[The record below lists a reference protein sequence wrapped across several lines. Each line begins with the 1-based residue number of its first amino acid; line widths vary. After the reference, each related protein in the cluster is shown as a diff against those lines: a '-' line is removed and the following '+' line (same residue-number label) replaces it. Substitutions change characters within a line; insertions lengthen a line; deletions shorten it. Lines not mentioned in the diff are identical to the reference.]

1 MPVGALEQHGPH
13 LPLGTDGLLSAAVA
27 AATAALLVI
36 DMQRDFLDPQG
47 YAAQAGVD
55 VSRLRATIAPVQA
68 LLAMARSAGMPVI
81 FTREGHRPDLSDC
94 PPAKLLRSRAAGA
107 EIGTQGPMGRLL
119 VRGEYGHDMV
129 DEMQVRPTEPVVD
142 KPGYSAFHQ
151 TDLDQI
157 LRSRQIAILL
167 ICGVTTE
174 VCVHSTVRAATDHG
188 YHCITVG
195 DACASSEPQGQL
207 PALRMISVE
216 GGIFGEVT
224 DSATLLAR
232 MTNVSQKETP

>member
-1 MPVGALEQHGPH
+1 MSLNNVNR
-13 LPLGTDGLLSAAVA
+13 LPQAIEAAR
-27 AATAALLVI
+27 TALLVI

-47 YAAQAGVD
+47 YAGRAGVEIA
-55 VSRLRATIAPVQA
+55 RLRATIKPVQA
-68 LLAMARSAGMPVI
+68 LLAMARGIGMPVI

-119 VRGEYGHDMV
+119 VRGEFGHDLV
-129 DEMQVRPTEPVVD
+129 EEMQVGRTEPVVD

-157 LRSRQIAILL
+157 LRSREISTLL

-188 YHCITVG
+188 YHCITVS
-195 DACASSEPQGQL
+195 DACASSAPEGQL
-207 PALRMISVE
+207 PALEMIKVE
-216 GGIFGEVT
+216 GGIFGVVT
-224 DSATLLAR
+224 DSAALLSR
-232 MTNVSQKETP
+232 MANIGR